1 MENMHTDGGMQKAKG
16 TQNRMRF
23 MEKWMNY
30 DIWYMKVSVVGHA
43 RIIGLLTLLDAKI
56 MMMIVQTLFKNNS
69 ISVKAIW

>member
-1 MENMHTDGGMQKAKG
+1 
-16 TQNRMRF
+16 MRF

-69 ISVKAIW
+69 ISVKAIL

>member
-1 MENMHTDGGMQKAKG
+1 
-16 TQNRMRF
+16 

-56 MMMIVQTLFKNNS
+56 MMMSKQSDRLNSCLFAFFFAVYSIKKNIEFS
-69 ISVKAIW
+69 CLCLF